1 MSGINYD
8 VVVIGGG
15 VIGCAVARELSR
27 FQLKTCVLERDEDVC
42 SGTSKANS
50 AIVHGGFDAEPGSLK
65 ARFNVEGNRM
75 MGQLAEELDFDF
87 KRNGSLVLCFA
98 EEDRPALQKLYDK
111 GIANGVE
118 GMSIIS
124 GDEVRSLEPNVEDTV
139 VAALQVPSGGIVCPF
154 GLTIALAEN
163 ACENGVEFRFLTEV
177 QKIGKTEDGYVL
189 ETSKGQITA
198 KYVVNAAGVYA
209 DKFHNMVSEK
219 KIHITARKGDY
230 CLLDK
235 EAGGIVTRTIF
246 QLPTKMGKGVL
257 VTPTVHGNLLTG
269 PTAADVEDKEKTATT
284 AEDLDSLMRRA
295 SLSVKDIPFRQ
306 VITSFAGLRAHEDGD
321 DFIIGEAEDAEG
333 FFDAAGIES
342 PGLSSA
348 PAIGVYLAELIA
360 EKAGAGKKADW
371 NGKRKGIVRPELLSK
386 EEQAELIRQ
395 NPSYGTIICRCEGVS
410 EGEIVD
416 AITRTLGAKSLDG
429 VKRRVRQGMGRCQA
443 GFCTPRTMEIL
454 SRELGIPMEEIC
466 KNAPGSEMLTG
477 QK

>member
-269 PTAADVEDKEKTATT
+269 PTATDVEDKEKTATT
-284 AEDLDSLMRRA
+284 AEDLDSLMGRA

-371 NGKRKGIVRPELLSK
+371 NGRRKGIVRPEFLSK
-386 EEQAELIRQ
+386 EERAELIRQ